1 MITELRSPFSVM
13 APKGKG
19 RAIAFIDHQTG
30 NPVKILV
37 EYLDGGELAEVALS
51 ELKSTSV
58 CVIGQQEQPTGAR
71 T

>member
-37 EYLDGGELAEVALS
+37 EYLDGGELAGVALS
-51 ELKSTSV
+51 
-58 CVIGQQEQPTGAR
+58 
-71 T
+71 